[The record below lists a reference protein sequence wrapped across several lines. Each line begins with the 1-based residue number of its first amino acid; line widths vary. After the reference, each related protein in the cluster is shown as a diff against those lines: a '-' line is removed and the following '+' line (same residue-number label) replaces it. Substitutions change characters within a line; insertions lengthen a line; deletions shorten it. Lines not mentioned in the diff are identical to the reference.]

1 MPVMKKKY
9 AIICLIFSFALFLR
23 INVYPQNSPFS
34 LRGYVYDN
42 LERKPVDFAT
52 VMIVESRGKTYTDQD
67 GFYEI
72 AVPSAGTYTLMIRAD
87 GFRIVQEQAV
97 ITGRN
102 ERTVLLTPVTV
113 KGGAIT
119 ITGDRPVQKLS
130 RRTMTVEEIKEV
142 PASFGDSVNALT
154 SLPGVVRSF
163 GDFFGPLVIRGSDPG
178 SNRYFIDEMPINNPM
193 HFAGF
198 HSVISNDLMSEI
210 DLFASSFPAMFSGA
224 TAAVISINTID
235 TVEKFGGSTDIG
247 LISATALISA
257 PVTRDRVTEDGVEKE
272 NAGYLI
278 ASGRIGYLSLFIP
291 LFYKYAMDETLEEV
305 PEYWDYQFKGKYFIN
320 SRNSFTILAIG
331 SADYFKFLVDEDDL
345 EPEEGDDPLF
355 TDLDFK
361 YRQVF
366 HNQGI
371 YYTFDSG
378 KFRNRVMA
386 YSSWSDYY
394 AYVDAGS
401 ALAADW
407 LKDYTIDV
415 VPHIFGLKDSFAF
428 LWPEGFGEMKGAI
441 EVTWYHFKAQGKY
454 LVANEAGFVD
464 PGDPDAVDAYPYDV
478 DFTNI
483 ITGGY
488 IEQHFKAGG
497 FKAVPSV
504 RSEFLEGTDFYTL
517 DPRILLSYEF
527 STDTTLSYAG
537 GKYSGFYQTNPFA
550 FQFDPQFV
558 SQADHIKPEKSWHN
572 ALGIEQ
578 VIGLYTVSVEGYY
591 NYFYDQVHSYYSYM
605 LNGEEVR
612 GINSGKRVSSGFEI
626 MIKKDR
632 RQGISDFFGWVSYTY
647 NRSKSKS
654 GLPADFD
661 VSGDKWINFMYEQEH
676 ALKLVAG
683 YQHKRHTYS
692 ARFQLYSSFPYTEI
706 IDYEEIPPGSG
717 RYAPVYDL
725 ENENEKHFPINHRL
739 DLRYSCRT
747 GYEWGHVSWYVEVI
761 NVYGPFYKAVVDQR
775 WRYDRPY
782 GDDNPKLETEEGITI
797 IPNFGVEVK
806 F

>member
-1 MPVMKKKY
+1 MKKITV
-9 AIICLIFSFALFLR
+9 IISILAVFTFFL
-23 INVYPQNSPFS
+23 NSDLTGQEAPFS
-34 LRGYVYDN
+34 LRGNVYDS

-52 VMIVESRGKTYTDQD
+52 VMIVESMGKTYTDEK

-72 AVPSAGTYTLMIRAD
+72 TVPSAGTYTLLIRVD
-87 GFRIVQEQAV
+87 GFQIVREQVV

-102 ERTVLLTPVTV
+102 ERTVLLRPITV
-113 KGGAIT
+113 KGGTIT

-130 RRTMTVEEIKEV
+130 RRTMTVDEIKEV

-178 SNRYFIDEMPINNPM
+178 SNRYFVDEMPINNPL

-210 DLFASSFPAMFSGA
+210 DLFSSSFPAMFSGA

-247 LISATALISA
+247 MISATTLIST
-257 PVTRDRVTEDGVEKE
+257 PITRERVTEDGIEKE
-272 NAGYLI
+272 NAGYFI
-278 ASGRIGYLSLFIP
+278 ASGRIGYLSLFVPI
-291 LFYKYAMDETLEEV
+291 FYKLVMDETLESV
-305 PEYWDYQFKGKYFIN
+305 PEYWDYQFKGKYFLN

-331 SADYFKFLVDEDDL
+331 SADYFRVLVDEDDL
-345 EPEEGDDPLF
+345 KPEDGADPLF
-355 TDLDFK
+355 ADLEFK
-361 YRQVF
+361 YSQSF

-371 YYTFDSG
+371 YYTFDTG

-394 AYVDAGS
+394 AYVDARS
-401 ALAADW
+401 ELAADW

-415 VPHIFGLKDSFAF
+415 VPHIFGLKDSFTF
-428 LWPEGFGEMKGAI
+428 LWPGGFGELKGAL
-441 EVTWYHFKAQGKY
+441 EATWYNFKAKGKY
-454 LVANEAGFVD
+454 LVVDDVVID
-464 PGDPDAVDAYPYDV
+464 PGDPLAAVAIPYDV
-478 DFTNI
+478 NFLNTI
-483 ITGGY
+483 IGGY

-504 RSEFLEGTDFYTL
+504 RSEYLEGTDFYTL
-517 DPRILLSYEF
+517 DPRILISYEF
-527 STDTTLSYAG
+527 PAETTISYAG

-578 VIGLYTVSVEGYY
+578 IVGLYTVSVEGFY
-591 NYFYDQVHSYYSYM
+591 NYFYDQVHSYYSYE
-605 LNGEEVR
+605 LDGKDVR
-612 GINSGKRVSSGFEI
+612 GINSGKRVSRGFEI
-626 MIKKDR
+626 MIKKDH

-654 GLPADFD
+654 GLPTDFD
-661 VSGDKWINFMYEQEH
+661 LSGDKWINFVYEQQH

-706 IDYEEIPPGSG
+706 IGSYESPTGMG
-717 RYAPVYDL
+717 RYAPEYDIA
-725 ENENEKHFPINHRL
+725 NENAKHFPINHRL
-739 DLRYSCRT
+739 DLRYSYRT

-761 NVYGPFYKAVVDQR
+761 NAYGPFRDAIVEQR
-775 WRYDRPY
+775 WRYDKPY
-782 GDDNPKLETEEGITI
+782 GDDNPKLAAEEGLTI